1 MVIGLEFFKGVVHSV
16 FCDIN
21 LIPMSLVLCKV
32 RAGYDLGH
40 GDPRRNHLKILY
52 GWSKIIWNEKQQLD
66 TLITTIHIYSE
77 DIRME
82 FGTSKWG
89 IFIMQKRKLVVHT
102 KGIEFPSSKEVKET

>member
-52 GWSKIIWNEKQQLD
+52 G
-66 TLITTIHIYSE
+66 
-77 DIRME
+77 
-82 FGTSKWG
+82 
-89 IFIMQKRKLVVHT
+89 
-102 KGIEFPSSKEVKET
+102 